1 MDQNR
6 FCAFGQN
13 PEIPGHL
20 VNGNGNIGISF
31 GSFRA
36 EGALVPVASTGCAI
50 GKDQPG
56 RQVVE
61 RLVGAGGMP
70 SSHTALV
77 VSLAAGI
84 ALREGL
90 DSDLFAVAVVL
101 AGIVMYDAAGVRRAA
116 GKQAKV
122 INKLVREMRVE
133 HKVRDTRLKEL
144 LGHTPLEVLGGA
156 VHGILVAYAFYLF
169 YR

>member
-1 MDQNR
+1 MAE
-6 FCAFGQN
+6 FLAGIGQN
-13 PEIPGHL
+13 IILMTALTAWFTAQVLKTMTSYWRH
-20 VNGNGNIGISF
+20 
-31 GSFRA
+31 
-36 EGALVPVASTGCAI
+36 GAFNA
-50 GKDQPG
+50 
-56 RQVVE
+56 E

-77 VSLAAGI
+77 VSLAVSI

-90 DSDLFAVAVVL
+90 ESDLFAVAVIL

-116 GKQAKV
+116 GRQAKV
-122 INKLVREMRVE
+122 INKLVHEMRVE
-133 HKVRDTRLKEL
+133 HKVKETRLKEL

-156 VHGILVAYAFYLF
+156 LYGTLVAYAFYVF